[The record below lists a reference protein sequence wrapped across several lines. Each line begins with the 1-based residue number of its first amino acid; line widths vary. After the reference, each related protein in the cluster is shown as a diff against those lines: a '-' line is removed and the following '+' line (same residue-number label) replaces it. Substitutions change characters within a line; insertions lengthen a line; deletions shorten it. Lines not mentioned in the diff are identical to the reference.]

1 MKAAIGQ
8 RADWSANVDYEGV
21 KATVQ
26 LDGGEGFILVRLS
39 LHDPVV
45 PINIESDVP
54 GGVKIM
60 AAQLLT
66 VLTGAAGVELAPLAA
81 AAQYSSGDK

>member
-1 MKAAIGQ
+1 M
-8 RADWSANVDYEGV
+8 DYEGV

-54 GGVKIM
+54 GGVKTM
-60 AAQLLT
+60 AAQLLD
-66 VLTGAAGVELAPLAA
+66 VLTGAAGVDLSPLAA
-81 AAQYSSGDK
+81 VAR